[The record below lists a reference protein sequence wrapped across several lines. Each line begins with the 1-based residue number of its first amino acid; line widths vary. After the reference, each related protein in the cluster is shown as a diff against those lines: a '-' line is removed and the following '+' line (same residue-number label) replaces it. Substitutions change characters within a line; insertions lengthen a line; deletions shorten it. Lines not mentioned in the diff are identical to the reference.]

1 MVIKYNR
8 TIFYLKKSVKY
19 IIIIT
24 CFDNERKLYFMIDVI
39 ELFAGVG
46 GFRNGLERNGG
57 FNVVWGNQ
65 WEPSTKVQHAFDCYA
80 ERFKGK
86 GIHSNEDIAKA
97 KYNVPQHDLL
107 VGGFPCQDYSVAR
120 SLAGEKGIQ
129 GKKGV
134 LFWEIIDIVNIRKP
148 TFVLLENVDRLLK
161 SPAKQR
167 GRDFAIMLAAFRD
180 AGYFVEW
187 RVINAADY
195 GFAQKRRRVFIF
207 AYRDNTSLAK
217 KIKEFSFQEVIHEK
231 GFFASEFPIKGTSVK
246 HPASQDELPRDI
258 VEVSDIFKETFRN
271 SGIMRNGIFY
281 TEEVVPDTVPA
292 KTLSQILEEAKKHQ
306 TLTEIE
312 KCYLN
317 EDEVGKN
324 GKSTLEMFEYMK
336 GGKKVERVA
345 ENGHV
350 YTYSEGSMNFPDDLK
365 SPARTMLTSEGTK
378 NRSTHVVRDPD
389 SGRLRVLTPVECE
402 LLNDFPPN
410 WTEGMPDKARYF
422 CMGNALVVGLIEKM
436 GKKIKELYADEV
448 TSIERKYYT
457 IVRELEKENAYL
469 LSRVEKF
476 EEKQKYS
483 EVENLPVSSKVEKAK
498 RSGSTII
505 KARNLNIKKSNKSTK
520 KRRRSIISASISLNR
535 SKNNRYKRKTYTKN
549 KLLYSNQISTLMK
562 SLH

>member
-1 MVIKYNR
+1 
-8 TIFYLKKSVKY
+8 
-19 IIIIT
+19 
-24 CFDNERKLYFMIDVI
+24 MIDVV

-46 GFRNGLERNGG
+46 GFRVGLERNEGT
-57 FNVVWGNQ
+57 FNIIWGNQ
-65 WEPSTKVQHAFDCYA
+65 WEPSKKVQHAFDCYA

-86 GIHSNEDIAKA
+86 GIHSNEDIAIA

-120 SLAGEKGIQ
+120 SLSGEKGIQ

-134 LFWEIIDIVNIRKP
+134 LFWEIMDIVNMRKP
-148 TFVLLENVDRLLK
+148 TFILLENVDRLLK

-231 GFFASEFPIKGTSVK
+231 GFFVSEFPTKGTSVK

-258 VEVSDIFKETFRN
+258 VEVSDTYNSIFRN

-281 TEEVVPDTVPA
+281 TEEVIPDKVPA
-292 KTLSQILEEAKKHQ
+292 KTLGQILQEANEFQ
-306 TLTEIE
+306 TSVEIE
-312 KCYLN
+312 KYYLN
-317 EDEVGKN
+317 EDEIGKN
-324 GKSTLEMFEYMK
+324 GKTTLEMFEYMK

-345 ENGHV
+345 ENGHA
-350 YTYSEGSMNFPDDLK
+350 YTYSEGSMNFPDDLD

-378 NRSTHVVRDPD
+378 NRSTHVVREPE
-389 SGRLRVLTPVECE
+389 SGKLRILTPVECE
-402 LLNDFPPN
+402 LLNNFPPK

-436 GKKIKELYADEV
+436 GRKIKQLYTDEV
-448 TSIERKYYT
+448 TTIERKY
-457 IVRELEKENAYL
+457 ISKVRELEDEKEQL
-469 LSRVEKF
+469 LSRI
-476 EEKQKYS
+476 EELERQIATQNIS
-483 EVENLPVSSKVEKAK
+483 L
-498 RSGSTII
+498 SGSRDLKKTGRRGIA
-505 KARNLNIKKSNKSTK
+505 KFNKSNNKTIKVNSSK
-520 KRRRSIISASISLNR
+520 KRRKDKIKTGPNFL
-535 SKNNRYKRKTYTKN
+535 KGKKRKAAFR
-549 KLLYSNQISTLMK
+549 L
-562 SLH
+562 